1 MIAILDN
8 FFKGGVIGCLLS
20 IIFAPIIF
28 LWYLIKILLD
38 LN

>member
-1 MIAILDN
+1 MLDN
-8 FFKGGVIGCLLS
+8 LFKGGAIGCLLS
-20 IIFAPIIF
+20 IVFAPIIF

>member
-1 MIAILDN
+1 MFDS
-8 FFKGGVIGCLLS
+8 FMRGGVIGCLLS